1 MSSVTRHLNSRK
13 KRASARVSGVRVRSP
28 QTRGCP
34 PGPGEEGGL
43 ERRSGARRPGRLLAT
58 ALTLVAVSCVAAF
71 VGEVLARVLVLST
84 PHHLEPRRE
93 TAP

>member
-1 MSSVTRHLNSRK
+1 MSSATRHVNNACNASDRSR
-13 KRASARVSGVRVRSP
+13 SGVRVRPRSG
-28 QTRGCP
+28 GCP
-34 PGPGEEGGL
+34 PGPGEGGL
-43 ERRSGARRPGRLLAT
+43 ERRSGARLPRLFAT